1 MSPLRIGLTVLF
13 LEELTSKL
21 MKNLRI
27 CMRFV
32 FRGFGKK
39 FPPEKKKINQILCF
53 DPDRASKRKYA
64 IWKKHR
70 CEKKTM

>member
-21 MKNLRI
+21 MKNLHI

-39 FPPEKKKINQILCF
+39 FPPEKKKNKSNFML
-53 DPDRASKRKYA
+53 
-64 IWKKHR
+64 
-70 CEKKTM
+70 